1 MTENIIGKTAGRKGT
16 LFVVSGPSGAG
27 KGTLCSNVFKH
38 ISGIDYSVSCTTRE
52 PREGETDGVEYHF
65 ISEDDFEKHVVAG
78 DFLEWAHVH
87 KHRYGTLKSEVQKA
101 LDSGRDILL
110 EIDVQGALQVKGK
123 MPEAVTIFIAP
134 PSFEVLEKRLRGRHS
149 DSEEQIKVRLAT
161 ARKEMEYQGRYD
173 FVVVNDDLS
182 EAVTKFSDFIKQHRQ

>member
-123 MPEAVTIFIAP
+123 MPEAVTIFITP